1 MNAPLASRL
10 PRRLILR
17 SWLSPGD
24 IVTLTAAVRDL
35 HRAYPAQFLTD
46 VRTSCPELW
55 EHNPYITPLD
65 EADPGVEVVDCHY
78 PLIAQSN
85 RSPLHFLHG
94 FTAFL
99 GQRLGLK
106 LSPTACRGAI
116 YLSAAEQA
124 RPSAIADLLGQDVP
138 FWIVAA
144 GGKHDYTIK
153 WWDPARY
160 QEVVDA
166 FHGRVLFVQAGER
179 GHHHPPL
186 RGVLDWRG
194 RTSLRELIL
203 LMHHAQ
209 GVLCPVTSLMH
220 LAAAV
225 PTRPGRPASRA
236 CVVVAGGREPPHWE
250 AYPGH
255 QFIHT
260 VGTLECCA
268 TGGCWRART
277 LPLGDG
283 DEKDAPH
290 NLCLDV
296 VNELPRCMNLISA
309 ADVVRRIQTYFDG
322 GQMRYLTPED
332 DLCVRKFLSHEPPAP
347 RHAVNRGAT
356 GVSRRPGSSEPPA
369 VAICVL
375 TCGDYLRL
383 IRRCLESIRRHCRR
397 AAFRLVVGAN
407 EPSPRTLRYLL
418 KLRREGFIDR
428 LHISPVNLNKNPMM
442 RRMFQGGIE
451 TEFVWWF
458 DDDGYLQRRT
468 ALPRRLAIARQSPPQ
483 IVAWGHR
490 YFMSHQDQFD
500 CGCDLRSWIRAASWY
515 RGRPLPSW
523 DMEPADAATSHDPAV
538 SPDGRWFFLTGGNWF
553 ARTEALRAMDWPDPR
568 LILQAEDIIM
578 GEAMRQQ
585 GWDFMDIGSLGVAI
599 EAVHSRCVD
608 KAETMRRQTEQ
619 PAG

>member
-1 MNAPLASRL
+1 MNAPPAARL
-10 PRRLILR
+10 PRQLILR

-65 EADPGVEVVDCHY
+65 EADPDVEVVDCHY

-85 RSPLHFLHG
+85 RNPLHFLHG
-94 FTAFL
+94 FTAYL
-99 GQRLGLK
+99 GQRLGLRF
-106 LSPTACRGAI
+106 SPTACRGAI
-116 YLSAAEQA
+116 YLSAAEQV
-124 RPSAIADLLGQDVP
+124 RPSAVADLLGKDVP

-153 WWDPARY
+153 WWEPARY

-166 FHGRVLFVQAGER
+166 FRGRVLFVQVGER

-225 PTRPGRPASRA
+225 PTRAGRPASRA

-260 VGTLECCA
+260 VGTLACCA
-268 TGGCWRART
+268 SGGCWRART
-277 LPLGDG
+277 LPRGDG

-296 VNELPRCMNLISA
+296 VNELPRCMDLISA
-309 ADVVRRIQTYFDG
+309 ADVVRRIETYFDG

-332 DLCVRKFLSHEPPAP
+332 AFCIRKFLSHAPPAS
-347 RHAVNRGAT
+347 RLAVNRAAPA
-356 GVSRRPGSSEPPA
+356 VSRSGSSERPA
-369 VAICVL
+369 VTICVL
-375 TCGDYLRL
+375 TCGGHLRL
-383 IRRCLESIRRHCRR
+383 IRRCLENIRRHCRR

-428 LHISPVNLNKNPMM
+428 LHISPVNLNKCPMM
-442 RRMFQGGIE
+442 RRMFQGRIE

-458 DDDGYLQRRT
+458 DDDGYVQRRT

-490 YFMSHQDQFD
+490 YFMSHEDQFD

-523 DMEPADAATSHDPAV
+523 DEEPTDMTASRNSAA

-553 ARTEALRAMDWPDPR
+553 ARTEALCAMDWPDPR
-568 LILQAEDIIM
+568 LILQAEDIIL
-578 GEAMRQQ
+578 GEAIRQQ

-599 EAVHSRCVD
+599 EAVRSRCED
-608 KAETMRRQTEQ
+608 KAETMRRQMEQ
-619 PAG
+619 PAV